1 MGFRHAGD
9 SRKTTIV
16 DGIVPPSA
24 RISSSVR
31 ASQRITHSP
40 CTPGLVVSLGKA
52 LAIIHQVLLAKGDLS
67 GESEARMK
75 PIAQIFVPDANTVAA
90 PGLALVAAPEAD
102 ALREAS

>member
-1 MGFRHAGD
+1 
-9 SRKTTIV
+9 
-16 DGIVPPSA
+16 
-24 RISSSVR
+24 
-31 ASQRITHSP
+31 
-40 CTPGLVVSLGKA
+40 

-75 PIAQIFVPDANTVAA
+75 QIAQIFVPDANTVAA